1 VKPEIQRGDFGMP
14 IGAAPDSSSAANRS
28 PLESTAALLDR
39 VRVGDDDARERLF
52 ARFLPILTRWA
63 HRRLPV
69 SARDTADTHD
79 LVQVTL
85 LRAFNNLER
94 FDARGEGAFL
104 AYLRQILLNLVRDEI
119 RRAVRT
125 APRTE
130 LPAELAGSG
139 PSVVEEVVGR
149 DLLQRYEAALAALP
163 PEMQEA
169 VILRI
174 ELGYSHQ
181 AVADALRKPS
191 ADAARVMVARALV
204 KIAQAM

>member
-1 VKPEIQRGDFGMP
+1 MA
-14 IGAAPDSSSAANRS
+14 IGATADGPSAANRS
-28 PLESTAALLDR
+28 PLESTAALLEQIR
-39 VRVGDDDARERLF
+39 AGDGDARERLF
-52 ARFLPILTRWA
+52 ARFLPVLTRWA

-94 FDARGEGAFL
+94 FEARGEGAFL
-104 AYLRQILLNLVRDEI
+104 AYLRQILLNIVRDEI
-119 RRAVRT
+119 RRAART
-125 APRTE
+125 RPVEA
-130 LPAELAGSG
+130 LPDDLAGGG

-149 DLLQRYEAALAALP
+149 DLLLRYEGALASLP

-204 KIAQAM
+204 RIAQAMEREVP